1 MMGACTRLSTHRGRR
16 AETTDVTRVRND
28 EAQDLVEYAFLLAF
42 LALCIVA
49 GLQSFGI
56 AISATYADAS
66 SVLATAG
73 GRGGG
78 NPGNPTPGSGTP
90 GQAIREAAI
99 QAKAM
104 GAAMGTRGKGPAV
117 VARSH
122 SER

>member
-1 MMGACTRLSTHRGRR
+1 MFARSVER
-16 AETTDVTRVRND
+16 VVRND

-66 SVLATAG
+66 SVPVTAG

-78 NPGNPTPGSGTP
+78 DPGNPTPGSGTP
-90 GQAIREAAI
+90 GQGNPGSGNPG
-99 QAKAM
+99 Q
-104 GAAMGTRGKGPAV
+104 GNGSGNGNPGKGTGGGGKKP
-117 VARSH
+117 
-122 SER
+122 